1 MNFETKIDH
10 KIPTQYILNAV
21 CKSIITN
28 MVTIQ
33 NLEIIPNIFIHTGS
47 VPIIKKY
54 IQKNKIKQ
62 KQ

>member
-10 KIPTQYILNAV
+10 KIPTQYILNTV

-33 NLEIIPNIFIHTGS
+33 NFEFISYILIHKGS
-47 VPIIKKY
+47 VPIL
-54 IQKNKIKQ
+54 
-62 KQ
+62 